1 MNRIKSMIVVF
12 AAALLAVSC
21 DKEAPVVEYL
31 DVTPNNISGQW
42 QLVKWNGSDLSE
54 GSYFYMDLVRK
65 ETKFTIYQNF
75 DSMADMP
82 HVVTG
87 EFSIETD
94 AELGAVI
101 SGMYD
106 YDEGFWAHKYIVR
119 NLTKD
124 SMEWIASDD
133 PSFVQEFVR
142 VYEIPTSIKQ

>member
-1 MNRIKSMIVVF
+1 MNRIKSLIVLL
-12 AAALLAVSC
+12 AAAMLAVSC
-21 DKEAPVVEYL
+21 DKEVPAVEYL

-42 QLVKWNGSDLSE
+42 QLVKWNGSDLAE

-65 ETKFTIYQNF
+65 ESKFAIYQNF

-82 HVVTG
+82 HVVPG

-94 AELGAVI
+94 VELGAVI

-133 PSFVQEFVR
+133 PTFVQEFIR
-142 VYEIPTSIKQ
+142 VSEIPDSIKQ

>member
-87 EFSIETD
+87 VFSIETD

-142 VYEIPTSIKQ
+142 VSEIPTSIKQ

>member
-12 AAALLAVSC
+12 AAALFAVSC
-21 DKEAPVVEYL
+21 DKETPVVEYL

-75 DSMADMP
+75 DSMSDYP

-87 EFSIETD
+87 EFNIEMD
-94 AELGAVI
+94 VELGAI
-101 SGMYD
+101 IRGIYD
-106 YDEGFWAHKYIVR
+106 YDEGFWAHEYEVN
-119 NLTKD
+119 NLTES
-124 SMEWIASDD
+124 SMEWVATDD
-133 PSFVQEFVR
+133 PSFV
-142 VYEIPTSIKQ
+142 

>member
-1 MNRIKSMIVVF
+1 MERVRSFGGI
-12 AAALLAVSC
+12 LLLYGPCPQGNQV
-21 DKEAPVVEYL
+21 
-31 DVTPNNISGQW
+31 
-42 QLVKWNGSDLSE
+42 
-54 GSYFYMDLVRK
+54 
-65 ETKFTIYQNF
+65 QNF

-142 VYEIPTSIKQ
+142 VSEIPTSIKQ

>member
-12 AAALLAVSC
+12 AAALLAVYC

-142 VYEIPTSIKQ
+142 VSEIPTSIKQ

>member
-21 DKEAPVVEYL
+21 DKETPVVEYL

-54 GSYFYMDLVRK
+54 GSYYYMDLVRK

-142 VYEIPTSIKQ
+142 VSEIPTSIKQ

>member
-31 DVTPNNISGQW
+31 DFTPNNISGQW

-142 VYEIPTSIKQ
+142 VSEIPTSIKQ

>member
-1 MNRIKSMIVVF
+1 MIVVF

-21 DKEAPVVEYL
+21 GKETPVVEYL

-87 EFSIETD
+87 EFSIETN

-142 VYEIPTSIKQ
+142 VSEIPTSIKQ